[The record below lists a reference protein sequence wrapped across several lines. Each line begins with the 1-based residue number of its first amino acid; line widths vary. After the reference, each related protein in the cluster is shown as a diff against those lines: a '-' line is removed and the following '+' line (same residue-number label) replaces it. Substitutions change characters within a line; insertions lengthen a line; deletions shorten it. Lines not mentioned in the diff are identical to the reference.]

1 MNPMGEMRRST
12 DSGVR
17 GVDDVNATEILD
29 ALRVHWKGA
38 ALVPELC
45 IDDEHELALV
55 DVEHEAIVRRCD
67 ALMFDDLIRTTIE
80 IKVDRA
86 DVKRETWAKIRP
98 WRRVTHRFIY
108 AVPAGL
114 IDKPPVFGCGL
125 VWVHD
130 DGTIEWRRKCSI
142 NRTPE
147 PLPQKVVQAL
157 AFRAATGAARSF
169 NRVEDAHE

>member
-55 DVEHEAIVRRCD
+55 DVWRMPMSEAEYQSNPRGQR
-67 ALMFDDLIRTTIE
+67 
-80 IKVDRA
+80 
-86 DVKRETWAKIRP
+86 
-98 WRRVTHRFIY
+98 
-108 AVPAGL
+108 
-114 IDKPPVFGCGL
+114 
-125 VWVHD
+125 
-130 DGTIEWRRKCSI
+130 
-142 NRTPE
+142 
-147 PLPQKVVQAL
+147 
-157 AFRAATGAARSF
+157 
-169 NRVEDAHE
+169 